1 MDSRKERTAMVSDF
15 ENFERKFKKVRVV
28 AWLDEKEA
36 GGKAVAREKER
47 QGLARTEK
55 LPAPF

>member
-1 MDSRKERTAMVSDF
+1 MDSRKERMAIVSDF
-15 ENFERKFKKVRVV
+15 ENFGRKFKKVRVV

-36 GGKAVAREKER
+36 GGKAVAREKEWR
-47 QGLARTEK
+47 GLTGTEK